1 LTDSQNTLTVLVMR
15 KQNTLTQKELIERLK
30 RMQGDRSLREFADD
44 LGVSA
49 AYLSD
54 VYRGNRA
61 VGKKLCKKLNVT
73 KTREFVTTYR
83 EGAPA

>member
-1 LTDSQNTLTVLVMR
+1 MR
-15 KQNTLTQKELIERLK
+15 KQNKLTSTELIGRLK
-30 RMQGDRSLREFADD
+30 KLQGERSLREFATA

-61 VGKKLCKKLNVT
+61 IGNKLCRKLGVT
-73 KTREFVTTYR
+73 KTRELITTYQ
-83 EGAPA
+83 EATT